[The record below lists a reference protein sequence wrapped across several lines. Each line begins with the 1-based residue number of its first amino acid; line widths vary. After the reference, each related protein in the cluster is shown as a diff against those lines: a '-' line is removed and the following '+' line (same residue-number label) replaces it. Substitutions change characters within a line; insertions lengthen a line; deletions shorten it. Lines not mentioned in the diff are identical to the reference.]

1 MILIQIKNQCGDQEQ
16 TMCCSF
22 YIGSDNREA
31 KKLFGSA
38 SILEC
43 FLLSAIVKLQLRVK
57 KKHVLTDHMCR
68 FDKQRDIKAL
78 SGKVCQTPA
87 HLHDRYVIFNSA
99 IFLFRR
105 YSTNRV

>member
-1 MILIQIKNQCGDQEQ
+1 
-16 TMCCSF
+16 MCCSF

-31 KKLFGSA
+31 KKSFRSA

-57 KKHVLTDHMCR
+57 KKHVLTDHTCR

-87 HLHDRYVIFNSA
+87 HLHDMYVLSA
-99 IFLFRR
+99 DSIK
-105 YSTNRV
+105 NC